1 MKHFVCEKDMNV
13 GELLWNA
20 VDWVTMFP
28 QNAYVKALIS
38 NVKVFEGRAFIL
50 QLGSWKWSL
59 HKWN

>member
-20 VDWVTMFP
+20 VDCMTMFP
-28 QNAYVKALIS
+28 QNVYVKAIIS

-50 QLGSWKWSL
+50 KLGLWK
-59 HKWN
+59 